1 MRLTDFWIPAM
12 EEIRAILAEPGQ
24 NAAAAADRMRGVL
37 DGALEQ
43 AVGQG
48 VGAEAAQA
56 SLFAVVAWADE
67 LAMTRDWAGASAWR
81 QAPLQRHYFSTT
93 RAGNEFFSRL
103 EALPEEEIDV
113 REVYALVMLAG
124 FHGRYTYRPEEELVE
139 YRHELLERVA
149 QERSMAPLTPE
160 EPLFPATGLTARLE
174 ARVQGRNSPSWT
186 AFLIVVV
193 PLLCLLALYLVLDA
207 SVAHMTTRALASLSL
222 VL

>member
-1 MRLTDFWIPAM
+1 MRLTDFWVPAM

-24 NAAAAADRMRGVL
+24 NAAAAADRMREVL
-37 DGALEQ
+37 DRAHKQALD
-43 AVGQG
+43 QG
-48 VGAEAAQA
+48 VDAEAAQS

-103 EALPEEEIDV
+103 EALPEENMDV
-113 REVYALVMLAG
+113 REVYALAMLAG
-124 FHGRYTYRPEEELVE
+124 FHGRYTYRPHEELAE
-139 YRHELLERVA
+139 YRHELLQRVA

-160 EPLFPATGLTARLE
+160 EPLFPDTGLTARLE
-174 ARVQGRNSPSWT
+174 ARVESRNSPSWT
-186 AFLIVVV
+186 AFMIVVI

-207 SVAHMTTRALASLSL
+207 SVSHMVTRALASLS
-222 VL
+222 